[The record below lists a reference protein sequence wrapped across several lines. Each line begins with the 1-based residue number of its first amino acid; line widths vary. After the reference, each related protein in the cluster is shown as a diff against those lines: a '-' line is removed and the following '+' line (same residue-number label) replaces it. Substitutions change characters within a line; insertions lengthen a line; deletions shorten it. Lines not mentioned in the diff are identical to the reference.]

1 MKNFPFEYISGI
13 PWISMSFTLR
23 FPGMIRLEKMTNKVQ
38 LGDLVEAIL
47 FLDDGSPKALAMVPG
62 WAPNPRWRD
71 WLEQFI
77 KSVECFRL
85 YTKCWSLAGV
95 TWLDWFTFFFHM
107 SLHVI
112 FCCVFIVRLAVVL
125 LLCVS
130 HCWDPFLGWRWT
142 DCWEFPRQQQRDR
155 LIQTIFRYPKES
167 EWSFANGANGK
178 HVQDFVA

>member
-77 KSVECFRL
+77 KSVECFVL
-85 YTKCWSLAGV
+85 YAKCYRSLASV
-95 TWLDWFTFFFHM
+95 TWLDWFTFFFTCHFM
-107 SLHVI
+107 SFSVVFLLFVSLWCC
-112 FCCVFIVRLAVVL
+112 CCVSLTAEIRSWADVERTAEN
-125 LLCVS
+125 S
-130 HCWDPFLGWRWT
+130 
-142 DCWEFPRQQQRDR
+142 
-155 LIQTIFRYPKES
+155 
-167 EWSFANGANGK
+167 
-178 HVQDFVA
+178 QDSSNVID